1 MVFLLKPM
9 EKKMKKIAY
18 SLLSLLLIG
27 SFAQAKQGNGLVE
40 AKLELDRNVLY
51 ANQQETAVIKVTID
65 APEAATD
72 TKRNP
77 VNLCIVLDR
86 SGSMGQQKMEHA
98 KLAAIQALRR
108 LGKDDLFSLVIYDEV
123 VETIVPAQ
131 SAANTEWIEAQISRI
146 SSRGSTALFG
156 GVSQGAAEIRK
167 NLEGNY
173 IHRIILLSDGI
184 ANVGP
189 SSPSDLAR
197 LGASLIKE
205 DISVSTVGLGNDFN
219 EDLMTSLAEKSNGNN
234 YFVESPNDLARIF
247 ADELGDVLSVVA
259 KKVIIEIE
267 CEEGVKPIRV
277 IGREA
282 KVSGSKIELNLN
294 QLYGGQQKYALVEV
308 QVPPGAKDVNRNI
321 AFANI
326 RYDDLGNKKQSVRTA
341 HAAVS
346 FSDEKKKVESSLDRT
361 VTKNIVLNEAV
372 VAEEEAIQL
381 WQAGKKEDAQQ
392 LIKDNRENLEVYAQE
407 DQALGDYADE
417 LKDLEAQVAKPS
429 SAPSKKAKNVAKSRS
444 YQTRTQQK
452 GGFFNILKGKS
463 AASAP
468 AEVNASDTSNTNQT
482 QSTTEPTTKQ

>member
-1 MVFLLKPM
+1 MR
-9 EKKMKKIAY
+9 KIAY
-18 SLLSLLLIG
+18 SLVSFVLGVSSLA
-27 SFAQAKQGNGLVE
+27 FANTSDSLVK

-51 ANQQETAVIKVTID
+51 ANQQETAVIKVTLD
-65 APEAATD
+65 APDAASNK
-72 TKRNP
+72 KRNP

-98 KLAAIQALRR
+98 KLAAIQALRS

-123 VETIVPAQ
+123 VETIVPSQ

-156 GVSQGAAEIRK
+156 GVSQAAAEIRK
-167 NLEGNY
+167 NLEGNF

-189 SSPSDLAR
+189 SSASDLAR

-205 DISVSTVGLGNDFN
+205 NISVSTVGLGNDFN

-234 YFVESPNDLARIF
+234 YFVESPNDLSRIF

-259 KKVIIEIE
+259 KKVIIEVE
-267 CEEGVKPIRV
+267 CDDGIKPVRV

-282 KVSGSKIELNLN
+282 RVSGNKIELNLN

-326 RYDDLGNKKQSVRTA
+326 RYDDLRNKKQSVRTA
-341 HAAVS
+341 HAVVS
-346 FSDEKKKVESSLDRT
+346 FSDEKKKVESSLDR
-361 VTKNIVLNEAV
+361 VITKDIVLNQAV
-372 VAEEEAIQL
+372 VAEEEAILL
-381 WQAGKKEDAQQ
+381 WQAGKKEDAQK
-392 LIKDNRENLEVYAQE
+392 LIKDNYQNLEVYAQE

-417 LKDLEAQVAKPS
+417 LKELEKQVAKPS
-429 SAPSKKAKNVAKSRS
+429 SAPTKKAKNVAKSRS

-452 GGFFNILKGKS
+452 GGFFNILKGS
-463 AASAP
+463 SSAP
-468 AEVNASDTSNTNQT
+468 VDIQVNDPSNTNQT
-482 QSTTEPTTKQ
+482 QSATQPTTEQ